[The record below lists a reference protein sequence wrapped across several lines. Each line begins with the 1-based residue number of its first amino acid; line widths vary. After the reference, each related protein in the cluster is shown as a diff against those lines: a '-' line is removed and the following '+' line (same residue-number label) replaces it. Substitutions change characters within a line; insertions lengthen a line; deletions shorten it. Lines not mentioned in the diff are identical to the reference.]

1 MSFPRKRESRNDK
14 IKVKMKLRIRTKF
27 MGAFFIVVAI
37 LVLNSLVSYIAL
49 NKISLSLADLY
60 AINKKQQINNNIHLL
75 FHNSYRAITNWFN
88 TRNPEERK
96 NFLKNSKR
104 ISLTLKELEES
115 ISNDKERR
123 AYILLKEG
131 YDNLYREAHYLFT
144 IENNKKA
151 MPVMN
156 SIKEKTTNLL
166 EFGDR
171 LQGIFAEEMN
181 SQIAS
186 SNKTRNWTYTLL
198 LVQTSAGVSLA
209 VILGIIISRAISKP
223 LERLS
228 SEAELLGKGE
238 LYIPI
243 EVKTGDEV
251 ESLAEK
257 FNLMASRLEKTIS
270 NLKEK
275 VSELEERE
283 SALAEAKKGLQ
294 ETKDYLEGIVE
305 NSADA
310 IITSDFDGRIT
321 SWNKAAE
328 KIYGFKEEEV
338 IGKVLPMIPEFLMVE
353 ERGYIEKIKA
363 GETIKNTETFRQKK
377 DGTIFEVSL
386 TLSPIIGP
394 SGNVIGVSGIS
405 RDLSEKKRLGEEL
418 LRKTHELST
427 LYFISDAMRRTLN
440 LNKLLRIILTSVT
453 MGDGL
458 GFNRAILFLV
468 DEGENIIKGMIGV
481 GPGSHEEAWQ
491 IWNRIASEGKSLKDL
506 VAGEMPWDEGS
517 FVDRLAKN
525 VEIPLNGEGVLSLT
539 ITNGKGY
546 NISLARADPTVDPF
560 LIQQFGTE
568 AFATVPLI
576 VKDKVIG
583 LILVDNLFTKRP
595 IADDDMRFLTAFAN
609 QAASAIE
616 NARLFEKVSGAESE
630 LRNIFDSITDMVF
643 FIDTDFNI
651 IKVNKTIL
659 EKLNAKADDLVW
671 KKCYQV
677 FECGGPNSEC
687 PHLETLRSKKPAIK
701 EVDDYGIKGT
711 FLVSTSPFLNQS
723 GNVVGTIHILRDVT
737 EQKRMRERL
746 LYSEKMAVLGEMAAK
761 IAHEIRNPLVS
772 IGGFAR
778 RLETK
783 LRKTGIKEADYT
795 NIIVNEVSRL
805 EGILQELMG
814 FVKERPLHIQS
825 TGINRLIENVL
836 SLFHSD
842 LKDKRI
848 RIVKELSPEEL
859 EIPGDSEQLKQAIIN
874 IINNAQQAIGTNG
887 EIHIK
892 TSLLGDQVTIEISDT
907 GGGIPYDILNNIFNP
922 FFTTKSSGTGL
933 GLAITHRVVKM
944 HGGEIEVKS
953 QEGIGTT
960 FIIKLPL
967 KSVEV
972 LKG

>member
-1 MSFPRKRESRNDK
+1 
-14 IKVKMKLRIRTKF
+14 MKLRIRTKF